1 MRRKVLSI
9 FLVFLL
15 ALPLCIRIRAS
26 GLEWT
31 ALAELLDAAPDGL
44 LQSNALTPGDSLS
57 DWVAILAGRSGETG
71 GAEAYLEKLWK
82 EVSRRYEQTGGLDA
96 VQATAWHRTALTVM
110 ALGADPTCFGTDAQG
125 QAIDLIADGTY
136 AWDTTESLGTQG
148 LNGWIFALITL
159 DAGAYSVPEN
169 AGYTRQEILDAILAA
184 QEPDGGFGLVAGASD
199 VDITAMA
206 LQALAPYQERYA
218 SEVEQALAY
227 LSAEQTAQG
236 DFISYG
242 TASAESCAQVVM
254 ALCAL
259 GVDPRTDDRFVK
271 AGGSALDGLL
281 LYQTDTGAFCHILG
295 DEANLLA
302 TEQAGLALCALGRLE
317 EGAGRLYD
325 FTDTPL
331 QAYEPKQTRFP
342 YGIVAAVAVLGV
354 GLVILWVWKG
364 TVYGRNNKK
373 TDSGS
378 EKGHC
383 RKG

>member
-136 AWDTTESLGTQG
+136 AWDTTESLGT
-148 LNGWIFALITL
+148 
-159 DAGAYSVPEN
+159 
-169 AGYTRQEILDAILAA
+169 R
-184 QEPDGGFGLVAGASD
+184 AS
-199 VDITAMA
+199 T
-206 LQALAPYQERYA
+206 
-218 SEVEQALAY
+218 
-227 LSAEQTAQG
+227 
-236 DFISYG
+236 
-242 TASAESCAQVVM
+242 
-254 ALCAL
+254 
-259 GVDPRTDDRFVK
+259 
-271 AGGSALDGLL
+271 GGSL
-281 LYQTDTGAFCHILG
+281 
-295 DEANLLA
+295 
-302 TEQAGLALCALGRLE
+302 
-317 EGAGRLYD
+317 
-325 FTDTPL
+325 P
-331 QAYEPKQTRFP
+331 
-342 YGIVAAVAVLGV
+342 
-354 GLVILWVWKG
+354 
-364 TVYGRNNKK
+364 
-373 TDSGS
+373 
-378 EKGHC
+378 
-383 RKG
+383 

>member
-184 QEPDGGFGLVAGASD
+184 QEPDGGSGN
-199 VDITAMA
+199 
-206 LQALAPYQERYA
+206 QERYA

-281 LYQTDTGAFCHILG
+281 LYQTAPFAISWETRRTFWPRNRPGWPCAPWGVWRKERGDCMILQIRRFRRMSRSRR
-295 DEANLLA
+295 DSPTASWQPWLYW
-302 TEQAGLALCALGRLE
+302 GL
-317 EGAGRLYD
+317 
-325 FTDTPL
+325 
-331 QAYEPKQTRFP
+331 
-342 YGIVAAVAVLGV
+342 
-354 GLVILWVWKG
+354 
-364 TVYGRNNKK
+364 
-373 TDSGS
+373 GS
-378 EKGHC
+378 
-383 RKG
+383 